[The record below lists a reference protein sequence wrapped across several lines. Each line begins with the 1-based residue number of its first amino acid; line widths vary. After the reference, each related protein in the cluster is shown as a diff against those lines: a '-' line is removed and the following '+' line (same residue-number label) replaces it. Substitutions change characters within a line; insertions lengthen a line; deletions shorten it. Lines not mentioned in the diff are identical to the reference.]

1 MANRYPLAV
10 QLQHIQA
17 WLLSGLSKQEYC
29 LQQNL
34 TLSTFYYW
42 LNKNNFE
49 SSKINISP
57 DGVITRREEIA
68 KDDPNTITLH
78 LPNGCS
84 VSCYPGQ
91 LTSIMQALSLV

>member
-1 MANRYPLAV
+1 MANRYPLTV
-10 QLQHIQA
+10 QLNHIQA

-29 LQQNL
+29 VQEKL

-42 LNKNNFE
+42 LNKNKFAAE
-49 SSKINISP
+49 KADIGP
-57 DGVITRREEIA
+57 DGRLDGGNGLTR
-68 KDDPNTITLH
+68 DDPNTVTLH

-91 LTSIMQALSLV
+91 LTTIMHALSLE

>member
-1 MANRYPLAV
+1 M
-10 QLQHIQA
+10 
-17 WLLSGLSKQEYC
+17 SKQEYC
-29 LQQNL
+29 MQEKL

-49 SSKINISP
+49 ASQSNVGL
-57 DGVITRREEIA
+57 DGKPARRTEVA
-68 KDDPNTITLH
+68 RDDPNTVTLH

-91 LTSIMQALSLV
+91 LTTVMQALSLA